1 MDLTIKNLKQINM
14 FNGEYRP
21 KHIVLDFKND
31 DDYEQFL
38 FLIDK
43 YILSS
48 TFEKMRKRNEGT

>member
-14 FNGEYRP
+14 FNGEYKP

-43 YILSS
+43 YVLSS
-48 TFEKMRKRNEGT
+48 AFEKARNVK